1 MSSTDPERWQAVK
14 DLFDAALARPVGE
27 RAQFLNRACAGDRA
41 LQQEVESLLASDE
54 EAKNFMETPA
64 VAGAAESL
72 IELKARL
79 SEGQQISHYQIASAI
94 GAGGMGEVYLAK
106 DISLGRNVAI
116 KLLPEYFTAVADR
129 LRRFKQ
135 EAQTASALNHPNIIT
150 IYEIGQHEHTHFI
163 AMEFIDGLTL
173 RQTLA
178 SGPLPLTD
186 ALDIAYQV
194 AMALTTAHEAKIIHR
209 DIKPENIMLR
219 RDRLVKV
226 LDFGLAKLTETTPPS
241 LDSATPTK
249 ALATEPGR
257 VMGTVT
263 YMSPEQAR
271 GVQVDARTDIW
282 SLGVLLYEMV
292 TGRAPFTGETTS
304 HIAVA
309 ILEKEPASLVSLAPN
324 VPLELQRIVRKSLA
338 KDRDER
344 YQTARDL
351 LIDLKNLK
359 QELTSTVMHRAETE
373 AKAVPQD
380 DNKRTSETHAA
391 NTTPNARLPSR
402 KSVLW
407 GAGVTVLLLTAT
419 VVGYWYFLR
428 PRPSTPLPPLSAIPL
443 TSDPGFEGMPSL
455 SPDGNYVAFIAGGG
469 EQQKD
474 FDLYV
479 KQIGGGPPLR
489 VTSGP
494 AVEEFPA
501 WSPDGRSI
509 AFVRTKGD
517 KLEVLL
523 ISPLGGPERK
533 LAETTADTSTYLFSW
548 CPPYLSWSPDSKYL
562 VMMDQLSPGEPYG
575 LFIISVATGEKRR
588 LTTPSAPAT
597 ADGNPAVSPDG
608 HMLAFVRIVSDSNT
622 QVYVLP
628 LSKNYAPA
636 GEARRL
642 DLLQPFLTSPAWT
655 SDGTEIVYSASEPWA
670 MGDMKLWRVPVS
682 GSEKPQPLSSVGENG
697 GQATISRQGNRLVY
711 TDWRYDPDI
720 WRAEISG
727 PGRNSPAV
735 KLIAST
741 HADTSQQYS
750 ADGSKIAFASDR
762 SGHFEIWVCNSD
774 GSSPVQL
781 TSIESFSG
789 SPRWFPDG
797 GRIVFDLHK
806 EGQTD
811 IYVIDME
818 GRVPRRLTN
827 DPGDDVTPSVSHDSK
842 WIYFSSK
849 RTGRFEIWRM
859 PAEGGN
865 AAQVTH
871 NGGLIPFESADGKVI
886 YYAKA
891 PGETEVWKVP
901 VSGGD
906 ETRVLGPIS
915 FFHFAVVAD
924 GIYFIE
930 IGTQVYVGSRGSSLN
945 FYNFAKGTTERV
957 VNIKINAETG
967 LSISPDGRYA
977 LMTLVDP
984 EVCDLMLVE
993 NFR

>member
-1 MSSTDPERWQAVK
+1 MSSTDPEKWQAVK
-14 DLFDAALARPVGE
+14 DLFDAALARPPKE
-27 RAQFLNRACAGDRA
+27 RAQFLDRACAGDRA

-116 KLLPEYFTAVADR
+116 KLLPEHFTAVADR

-150 IYEIGQHEHTHFI
+150 IYEIGLHEHTHFI

-178 SGPLPLTD
+178 SGLLQLTD
-186 ALDIAYQV
+186 ALDVAYQV
-194 AMALTTAHEAKIIHR
+194 ALALSTAHEAKIIHR

-271 GVQVDARTDIW
+271 GSKVDARTDIW

-338 KDRDER
+338 KDREER

-380 DNKRTSETHAA
+380 NNKRTSETHAA
-391 NTTPNARLPSR
+391 NTTPNARLPRR

-407 GAGVTVLLLTAT
+407 GAGVTALLLTAT
-419 VVGYWYFLR
+419 VAGYWYFLR
-428 PRPSTPLPPLSAIPL
+428 PRPSTPLPPLTAIPL

-455 SPDGNYVAFIAGGG
+455 SPDGNYAAYIAGGG
-469 EQQKD
+469 EQEKD

-489 VTSGP
+489 LTSGP

-517 KLEVLL
+517 KLEILL

-533 LAETTADTSTYLFSW
+533 LAETTADTSTSLFSW
-548 CPPYLSWSPDSKYL
+548 VPPYLSWCPDSKYL
-562 VMMDQLSPGEPYG
+562 VTMDHLSPGEPYG

-588 LTTPSAPAT
+588 LTTPSTPAT

-608 HMLAFVRIVSDSNT
+608 HMLAFVRIVSESNT

-636 GEARRL
+636 GEAQRL
-642 DLLQPFLTSPAWT
+642 DLPQPFLTSPAWT
-655 SDGTEIVYSASEPWA
+655 SDGREIVYSASEPWA
-670 MGDMKLWRVPVS
+670 TGDMKLWRVPVS

-697 GQATISRQGNRLVY
+697 GQATISWQGNRLVY
-711 TDWRYDPDI
+711 ADWRYDPDI

-741 HADTSQQYS
+741 HVDGSPQYS

-762 SGHFEIWVCNSD
+762 SGHAEIWVCNSD

-781 TSIESFSG
+781 TSLESFSG

-797 GRIVFDLHK
+797 GRIAFDLHK

-827 DPGDDVTPSVSHDSK
+827 DPSDDVTPSVSHDSK

-859 PAEGGN
+859 PAEGGEVE
-865 AAQVTH
+865 QVTD
-871 NGGLIPFESADGKVI
+871 NGGVI
-886 YYAKA
+886 RLS
-891 PGETEVWKVP
+891 PQT
-901 VSGGD
+901 
-906 ETRVLGPIS
+906 
-915 FFHFAVVAD
+915 
-924 GIYFIE
+924 
-930 IGTQVYVGSRGSSLN
+930 GS
-945 FYNFAKGTTERV
+945 
-957 VNIKINAETG
+957 
-967 LSISPDGRYA
+967 
-977 LMTLVDP
+977 
-984 EVCDLMLVE
+984 
-993 NFR
+993 